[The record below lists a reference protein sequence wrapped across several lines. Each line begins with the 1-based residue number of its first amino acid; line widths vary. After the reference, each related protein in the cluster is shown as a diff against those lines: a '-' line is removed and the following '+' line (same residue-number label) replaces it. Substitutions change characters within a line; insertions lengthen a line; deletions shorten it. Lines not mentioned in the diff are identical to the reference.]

1 VIVVAVAVCAG
12 VAGVLGRPV
21 WAAAVG
27 AGLVLSTW
35 LLDTLA
41 WRQAD
46 ARRGLALDLALGG
59 LIVRLA
65 VSLGALVAIG
75 LFARPAFA
83 TAALS
88 FVAAFTAYLPLRTV
102 ALIRLGAHREVHT

>member
-1 VIVVAVAVCAG
+1 
-12 VAGVLGRPV
+12 
-21 WAAAVG
+21 
-27 AGLVLSTW
+27 
-35 LLDTLA
+35 
-41 WRQAD
+41 
-46 ARRGLALDLALGG
+46 
-59 LIVRLA
+59 

-102 ALIRLGAHREVHT
+102 ALIRLGTHREVHT